1 MLELV
6 ADHWLLFGGLAA
18 AGFLFGPSLLV
29 YLERSD
35 RLPRAFVWSYSLI
48 LVPIAV
54 LFMAIIASPQTYCND
69 PLRHEDFR
77 PFYALFLPL
86 IPLYVH
92 FFRAKRLSHPYQF
105 GFMLVALSLGV
116 FSLTIGYEIFHIAYQ
131 AAQGHGVIYSG
142 ASAWECASVN
152 SASEITARQTVGRA
166 TLLFAFGQMLV
177 LIAARIRQRR
187 ALEATVASESSRPE
201 VQG

>member
-35 RLPRAFVWSYSLI
+35 RLPRTFVWSYSLI

-92 FFRAKRLSHPYQF
+92 FFCAERLSHPVQF
-105 GFMLVALSLGV
+105 GFILAALSLGV
-116 FSLTIGYEIFHIAYQ
+116 FSLTIGYEVFHIAYQ
-131 AAQGHGVIYSG
+131 SAQGHGVIYSG
-142 ASAWECASVN
+142 ASAWECASLN
-152 SASEITARQTVGRA
+152 STSELTARQTVGRA
-166 TLLFAFGQMLV
+166 TLLFALGQIVL
-177 LIAARIRQRR
+177 LIAARLRKRR
-187 ALEATVASESSRPE
+187 AGEVAVRDESSAPE